1 MHRQLLRIIC
11 RFFTFAEENKDVRRT
26 SDERSYEKMYQK
38 SRRCGIKCSTCTKHT
53 ADRGTGRC
61 NNRAKQA
68 GRRHCTDRLYF
79 GQLF

>member
-38 SRRCGIKCSTCTKHT
+38 SRRCGIKCSTSGYIGKSRICTKHT

-61 NNRAKQA
+61 NNRAK
-68 GRRHCTDRLYF
+68 DRKSVV
-79 GQLF
+79 